1 MNETD
6 LYFISGMLNDEA
18 ATKVSECFRYN
29 IKTKEMTKIAPIK
42 RARSSFGITHIR
54 NYIYVLGG
62 EEEIF

>member
-6 LYFISGMLNDEA
+6 VYFISGMLNDEI

-29 IKTKEMTKIAPIK
+29 IKTKEMSKIAPIK
-42 RARSSFGITHIR
+42 RARSAFGITHIR